1 MTAKRTVA
9 SVRGADLSGFV
20 SAANNA
26 GIALCDIK
34 KDGDE
39 LTFCCGGKDEKKLRA
54 FAARRGLYFEV
65 KNRRDFRFYARALL
79 RHIGAATALVVA
91 MASFV
96 ASRFFVFSVSV
107 EGVSADS
114 AARIV
119 EALEEAGID
128 KITAKS
134 GIDLSKVEE
143 IAVGADE
150 NLASAEAYID
160 GVRLVVSVRRQLPE
174 PVPEEENGKIISSVD
189 AIVTRVE
196 VSGGTALVKAGD
208 TVRKGQTLIDDVIIV
223 GDPADPEH
231 EEIETAAKGDVYGR
245 VWYTERLTIPVYRTE
260 YLRTGREFESTALL
274 VRGKTVL
281 GAKSDHGF
289 ADWESVSSRTDVKAI
304 VPFTLVTTK
313 YYELEAVTVETD
325 EVYVQ
330 EQVYGAFARL
340 TASLDESAVVRS
352 SYKSQKKVDNYIIII
367 LYYEV
372 EQLIGCREA

>member
-1 MTAKRTVA
+1 M
-9 SVRGADLSGFV
+9 
-20 SAANNA
+20 
-26 GIALCDIK
+26 
-34 KDGDE
+34 
-39 LTFCCGGKDEKKLRA
+39 
-54 FAARRGLYFEV
+54 
-65 KNRRDFRFYARALL
+65 
-79 RHIGAATALVVA
+79 
-91 MASFV
+91 
-96 ASRFFVFSVSV
+96 
-107 EGVSADS
+107 
-114 AARIV
+114 
-119 EALEEAGID
+119 
-128 KITAKS
+128 
-134 GIDLSKVEE
+134 
-143 IAVGADE
+143 
-150 NLASAEAYID
+150 
-160 GVRLVVSVRRQLPE
+160 RRQLPE